1 MQYVHRQLGPSRLSK
16 IIVSRFGGAD
26 YFMRSAQFYAIAIF
40 VTGRLCPPVG
50 GGTEVRGAADELAR
64 KAVSITSAP

>member
-1 MQYVHRQLGPSRLSK
+1 MCLCAIYYFMRLGA
-16 IIVSRFGGAD
+16 I

-50 GGTEVRGAADELAR
+50 GGAEVMRAADELAR
-64 KAVSITSAP
+64 KAVPITSAP